1 MRLLLA
7 LLMLPVLAAAEP
19 RIVSGPGGGC
29 IAGAVELPSE
39 GPGYETIRA
48 SHSTYWGHPETI
60 ASLQLLA
67 LRAQQAGLPVL
78 YMNDISR
85 RFGGPTAGVHLSH
98 MVGLDADVW
107 LDTQPKPRLSVLQRD
122 GIEVA
127 SLVSADQRG
136 IELSR
141 WNAGHATLIRLAAT
155 LPGTDRVLVNAAIKR
170 QLCLTVTGDR
180 SWLRQVRPWYGHAA
194 HMHIHFRCPA
204 GENECADQAPPP
216 PGDGCDAS
224 LQWWF
229 DRLDAP
235 PSPAFAARPP
245 TPVRLPAACGPILQG
260 RG

>member
-1 MRLLLA
+1 MKWLAALLL
-7 LLMLPVLAAAEP
+7 LPGLAWAEP

-29 IAGAVELPSE
+29 IAGAVELPTD
-39 GPGYETIRA
+39 GPGYQTIHA
-48 SHSTYWGHPETI
+48 SRSTYWGHPDTI

-85 RFGGPTAGVHLSH
+85 RFGGPMAGVHLSH

-107 LDTQPKPRLSVLQRD
+107 LDTQPKRSLSVLEREAV
-122 GIEVA
+122 EVV
-127 SLVSADQRG
+127 SLVTADQRG
-136 IELSR
+136 IELTR
-141 WNAGHATLIRLAAT
+141 WSPQHATLIRLAAT

-170 QLCLTVTGDR
+170 QLCLTFAGDR
-180 SWLRQVRPWYGHAA
+180 SWLRQVRPWYGHSA

-204 GENECADQAPPP
+204 DQTDCTNQPPPP

-229 DRLDAP
+229 DRLDEP
-235 PSPAFAARPP
+235 PSPAFAAKPP
-245 TPVRLPAACGPILQG
+245 TPVRLPPACGPILRGQG
-260 RG
+260 